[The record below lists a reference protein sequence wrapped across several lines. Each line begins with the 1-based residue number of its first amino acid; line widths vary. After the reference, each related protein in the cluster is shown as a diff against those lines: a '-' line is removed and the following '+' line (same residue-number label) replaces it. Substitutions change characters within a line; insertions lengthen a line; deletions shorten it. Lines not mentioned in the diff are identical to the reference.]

1 MDVMKVNH
9 DDVHGLEV
17 DVNFTIKQL
26 ISWIEPKL
34 FDKLFGANYCYTRR
48 IESKN

>member
-17 DVNFTIKQL
+17 DVNLLEAINTAEL
-26 ISWIEPKL
+26 
-34 FDKLFGANYCYTRR
+34 
-48 IESKN
+48 

>member
-17 DVNFTIKQL
+17 DVNFTIEA
-26 ISWIEPKL
+26 INTRIGWIEP
-34 FDKLFGANYCYTRR
+34 R
-48 IESKN
+48 IVW